1 MEERKSVHVRSGDT
15 VKVLSGKD
23 KGKQGKVIIVSP
35 KEGKVIIEGLNIGKK
50 HVKPR
55 KMGKPGGIISVE
67 RPMYSCKVQ
76 LVCPKCGKATR
87 IGHKILSDGTKQR
100 QCKKAGCGEAF

>member
-1 MEERKSVHVRSGDT
+1 MERKSVHVKSGDT

-23 KGKQGKVIIVSP
+23 RGKQGKVLEVSA
-35 KEGKVIIEGLNIGKK
+35 KEGKVIIEGLNVGAK

-55 KMGKPGGIISVE
+55 KMGKPGGILKVE

-76 LVCPKCGKATR
+76 LVCPKCSKPTR
-87 IGHKILSDGTKQR
+87 IGHKILSDGSKQR
-100 QCKKAGCGEAF
+100 MCKNKSCGEAF